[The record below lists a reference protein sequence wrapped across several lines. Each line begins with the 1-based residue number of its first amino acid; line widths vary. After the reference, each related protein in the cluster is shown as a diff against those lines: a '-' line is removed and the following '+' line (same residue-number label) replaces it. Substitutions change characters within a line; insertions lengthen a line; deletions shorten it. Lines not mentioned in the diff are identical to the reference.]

1 MAICD
6 SHIHVGQFR
15 DVYTSPKELVAF
27 LDDVGVDKF
36 AVSSTSVWEEN
47 YSKVL
52 DEIKTL
58 MLLAGQR
65 IVPVLW
71 ITPSMLH
78 NNGLS
83 KMLDS
88 DIKWRCVKIHGV
100 HHWDTDDTLMAVD
113 IARSLNCPFLMH
125 TGGYEQ
131 CEAGHYM
138 PLISNNPD
146 VTFILAHAR
155 PIDQTIEVMQNCP
168 NAWADTAFT
177 PLEAVC
183 LLIQRKLSDRV
194 LWGTDYPIQR
204 AYYAES
210 NQKMLY
216 IERIKNMRMSI
227 PSVDFDKI
235 THANFNLLFFRTY
248 KSIYN

>member
-1 MAICD
+1 MVICD

-15 DVYTSPKELVAF
+15 DVYTSPKELVTF
-27 LDDVGVDKF
+27 LEDVGVDKF
-36 AVSSTSVWEEN
+36 AVSSTSIWEEN
-47 YSKVL
+47 YNKVL

-58 MLLAGQR
+58 MSLAGQR

-71 ITPSMLH
+71 ITPSMLL

-83 KMLDS
+83 QMLDS

-100 HHWDTDDTLMAVD
+100 HPWDTDSIKNAVG
-113 IARSLNCPFLMH
+113 IAQSLHCPFLMH

-131 CEAGHYM
+131 CEAGQYSS
-138 PLISNNPD
+138 LVKNNPN

-155 PIDQTIEVMQNCP
+155 PIDQTIEIMQQCP

-177 PLEAVC
+177 PIENIRA
-183 LLIQRKLSDRV
+183 LIDAKLSDRV

-204 AYYAES
+204 AYYKDAEQETLYLNRINEVRGIMSPIEIEKVFYS
-210 NQKMLY
+210 NY
-216 IERIKNMRMSI
+216 NR
-227 PSVDFDKI
+227 
-235 THANFNLLFFRTY
+235 LFFP
-248 KSIYN
+248 SN